1 MRIRPSSPHPQD
13 AGQDLGG
20 MADEELMVLV
30 RRAEPRAFALVYDR
44 HSAAAFGLAYRMI
57 GTRGLAEDVVQ
68 EAFLALWRGA
78 ARYDAARGSL
88 RSWVLGIVHNRAI
101 DALRRTLVHE
111 RRRASDEG
119 LERTVAAEER
129 TDTEAVRKDDARF
142 VRAALR
148 TLPHDQRRVVEL
160 AYFSG
165 YTHTEIAEV
174 IDVPLGTVKGRMRL
188 GLRKLRDE
196 LDREGVTL

>member
-1 MRIRPSSPHPQD
+1 MRIRSSGSD
-13 AGQDLGG
+13 SSELGIL
-20 MADEELMVLV
+20 ADEELMRRV
-30 RRAEPRAFALVYDR
+30 RRADAKAFALVYDR
-44 HSAAAFGLAYRMI
+44 HCDAAFGLAYRMV

-78 ARYDAARGSL
+78 ARYDVARGSV

-119 LERTVAAEER
+119 LDRTVASVER
-129 TDTEAVRKDDARF
+129 TDAEAISNEDARF
-142 VRAALR
+142 VRAALDA
-148 TLPHDQRRVVEL
+148 LPLDQRRVVEL

-165 YTHTEIAEV
+165 YTHTEIAEA
-174 IDVPLGTVKGRMRL
+174 IDAPLGTVKGRMRL
-188 GLRKLRDE
+188 GLRRLRHE
-196 LDREGVTL
+196 LDREGVAP